1 MRNTP
6 STRAASNLVLLAAAL
21 AAASG
26 CQRASVPPDQA
37 AWARAALERNAT
49 LQVVATDPAT
59 GAFTVRIKSTGEVR
73 TVHVDELVGSLPV
86 GAGTEATPASPA
98 TEAAQNSPS
107 AATPAAPPPAPASAE
122 SSPPASPPSAGAAP
136 PPGTGAD
143 VSGGP
148 GPDQPAKPPVP
159 QVAAAPGDR
168 LLRSGPGY
176 SISASGPATAA
187 AGTAAATD
195 AAAPAL
201 VRRHDP
207 IICQGARPMRI
218 DNQNL
223 AFDGDGVS
231 AEDGCELLITNSHIS
246 ARGVGVQARNA
257 SVHIANSQIEG
268 DPSAIDASA
277 DAQVYA
283 RFSTFRGTI
292 HHNDNAAFHDLGG
305 NVGD

>member
-1 MRNTP
+1 
-6 STRAASNLVLLAAAL
+6 
-21 AAASG
+21 
-26 CQRASVPPDQA
+26 
-37 AWARAALERNAT
+37 
-49 LQVVATDPAT
+49 
-59 GAFTVRIKSTGEVR
+59 
-73 TVHVDELVGSLPV
+73 
-86 GAGTEATPASPA
+86 
-98 TEAAQNSPS
+98 
-107 AATPAAPPPAPASAE
+107 
-122 SSPPASPPSAGAAP
+122 
-136 PPGTGAD
+136 
-143 VSGGP
+143 
-148 GPDQPAKPPVP
+148 VP

-176 SISASGPATAA
+176 SISASGASADARA
-187 AGTAAATD
+187 AGEGNASER
-195 AAAPAL
+195 PA
-201 VRRHDP
+201 VERRHDP
-207 IICQGARPMRI
+207 IICQGARPLRI

-246 ARGVGVQARNA
+246 ARGVGVVARNA

-268 DPSAIDASA
+268 EPSAIDASG

>member
-1 MRNTP
+1 MRNTT
-6 STRAASNLVLLAAAL
+6 STRAASSLVLIATAL

-49 LQVVATDPAT
+49 LEVVGSDPAT

-73 TVHVDELVGSLPV
+73 TVHIDELVGSLPV
-86 GAGTEATPASPA
+86 GAASQVAPPSSATAL
-98 TEAAQNSPS
+98 AQNTPS
-107 AATPAAPPPAPASAE
+107 AAPAPAPAAAPAPAE
-122 SSPPASPPSAGAAP
+122 TPPPSPAPAETTPPAGSDA
-136 PPGTGAD
+136 
-143 VSGGP
+143 SGGP
-148 GPDQPAKPPVP
+148 GPDHQAKPPVP

-176 SISASGPATAA
+176 SISASGPVTAA
-187 AGTAAATD
+187 AGTAAGTD
-195 AAAPAL
+195 AAARPAL
-201 VRRHDP
+201 QRRHDP

-223 AFDGDGVS
+223 AFDGDGLS

-268 DPSAIDASA
+268 DPNAVDASG

-283 RFSTFRGTI
+283 RFSTFKGTI
-292 HHNDNAAFHDLGG
+292 HHNDNATFHDLGG

>member
-1 MRNTP
+1 VLI
-6 STRAASNLVLLAAAL
+6 AAVL

-49 LQVVATDPAT
+49 LEVVGSDPAT
-59 GAFTVRIKSTGEVR
+59 GTFTVRVKSTGEVR
-73 TVHVDELVGSLPV
+73 TVHIDELVGSLPV
-86 GAGTEATPASPA
+86 GAGTPVAPSSA
-98 TEAAQNSPS
+98 TEVAQNPPS
-107 AATPAAPPPAPASAE
+107 AAPAATPAAAPPPETPPPSPSAAE
-122 SSPPASPPSAGAAP
+122 TSPPASGPGGAAAPPADASAGA
-136 PPGTGAD
+136 
-143 VSGGP
+143 
-148 GPDQPAKPPVP
+148 GPDHQATPPVP
-159 QVAAAPGDR
+159 KVAAGPGDR

-187 AGTAAATD
+187 ASTAAGTD
-195 AAAPAL
+195 AAARPA
-201 VRRHDP
+201 VQRRHDP

-223 AFDGDGVS
+223 AFDGDGLS

-268 DPSAIDASA
+268 DPNAVDASG

-283 RFSTFRGTI
+283 RFSSFKGTI
-292 HHNDNAAFHDLGG
+292 HHNDTATFHDLGG